1 MIQWNPDLYLKYQDE
16 RTQPAHD
23 LISRIAV
30 ADPVRIADIGCG
42 PGNSTRAL
50 RERWPRAEILGLD
63 NSAEMIEKARSAYPP
78 GRWILAD
85 AAEWKPDAAYNIVF
99 SNAAL
104 QWIPDHETLIP
115 ALFGAVESPG
125 ALAVQVPANGGSPLH
140 QAVLKVSRMEEWKN
154 AVAGCEELI
163 HYHDAGF
170 YHDLLS
176 ALAGRIQIWQTT
188 YFHVMA
194 DHQGLMDWYAGTGMK
209 PYLERLAD
217 DGLKKLFQS
226 RVLDECRAAYPVQR
240 DGRILFPFQR
250 LFFLATR
257 D

>member
-1 MIQWNPDLYLKYQDE
+1 MIQWNPDLYLKFEDE
-16 RTQPAHD
+16 RTQPACD

-30 ADPVRIADIGCG
+30 AGPARIADIGCG
-42 PGNSTRAL
+42 PGNSTKAL

-63 NSAEMIEKARSAYPP
+63 SSAEMIDKARSAHPRE
-78 GRWILAD
+78 RWILAD
-85 AAEWKPDAAYNIVF
+85 AAQWKPDAPYDIVF

-104 QWIPDHETLIP
+104 QWIPDHERLVP
-115 ALFGAVESPG
+115 ALFNALRGPG
-125 ALAVQVPANGGSPLH
+125 ALAVQVPANIESPLH
-140 QAVLKVSRMEEWKN
+140 QALLKISRSEKWK
-154 AVAGCEELI
+154 AALSGCDGLI

-176 ALAGRIQIWQTT
+176 ALTGRIFIWQTT
-188 YFHVMA
+188 YYHVMA
-194 DHQGLMDWYAGTGMK
+194 DHQGLVDWYAGTGMK

-217 DGLKKLFQS
+217 EGRRRQFQS
-226 RVLDECRAAYPVQR
+226 AVLDECRDSYPAQA

-250 LFFLATR
+250 LFFLAYR